1 MIKLVKLREEHLQ
14 IVLDWR
20 VKPEVA
26 QFMLTQVEYNLDK
39 QKAWFKKISIDN
51 SVAYWIIEYQGKPI
65 GLINLADIDRSA
77 KKCSAGYYI
86 GEMGYR
92 QLSAF
97 VLPYFYNFVFK
108 VLKFNK
114 IYGEVVDGN
123 DSILKIHLM
132 QGYRLVGTLKDH
144 HYKDDRYFDVHVVEL
159 MSDAWLKQKRYQRYD
174 VDFEGAL

>member
-1 MIKLVKLREEHLQ
+1 MIRLVKLREEHLQ
-14 IVLDWR
+14 IVLEWR

-51 SVAYWIIEYQGKPI
+51 SVAYWIIEYLGKPI
-65 GLINLADIDRSA
+65 GLINLAAIDISA
-77 KKCSAGYYI
+77 KNCSAGYYI

-144 HYKDDRYFDVHVVEL
+144 HYKDDRYFDVHIVEL
-159 MSDAWLKQKRYQRYD
+159 MSDAWLKQKRYHRYD

>member
-1 MIKLVKLREEHLQ
+1 MIKLVKLEEKHLQ

-26 QFMLTQVEYNLDK
+26 QFMLTHVEYDLDK
-39 QKAWFKKISIDN
+39 QKEWFKKISIDK
-51 SVAYWIIEYQGKPI
+51 SVAYWIIEYLGKPI
-65 GLINLADIDRSA
+65 GLINLAAIDRSA

-86 GEMGYR
+86 GEMEYC

-97 VLPYFYNFVFK
+97 VLPYLYNFVFK

-123 DSILKIHLM
+123 DNILKIHLM
-132 QGYRLVGTLKDH
+132 QGYRHVGTLKEH
-144 HYKDDRYFDVHVVEL
+144 LYKDDRYIDVHMVEL
-159 MSDAWLKQKRYQRYD
+159 MSDVWLNLKRYQRYEAE
-174 VDFEGAL
+174 FEGAL